1 MTNKVFLFIF
11 ESERTDVKVL
21 PFTIQSGNKDLP
33 EPRGEGFDFIKSE
46 RESCVQKRIGVKL
59 YNLQTFKN
67 RRYFMRFCRRIPGL
81 IIFSILVCTSLAS
94 AATYTVSNL
103 NDSGEGS
110 LRLGII
116 FANDNQGPDSIVF
129 AVSGIIQPYSALPA
143 LSDGSG
149 GTIIDG
155 ATAPRGAHSVII
167 NGSLLESGTHGL
179 TITSAE
185 NIIQGLV
192 INQFPYN
199 GIFLNEAAGNRIR
212 DNYIG
217 TDSTGTQDLGN
228 AWSGVYV
235 TGASV
240 YNTIEGNIIS
250 GNGGAGVSIAGYS
263 DHNLIVGNL
272 IGVDRSGNNDLGN
285 DMDGVNIHDYAKNNV
300 VGGLSEWERNVISG
314 NGSSGVAILVFA
326 DSNQILHNRIGTNA
340 DGTAPVGN
348 QMHGVVIGNSRYN
361 KIGGESEM
369 RNLIAYNG
377 GAGIYIEGD
386 SSDGNTI
393 SGNAIFQN
401 NGLGIDLFP
410 FGVTENDPGDLDT
423 GPNENLNFPVI
434 REVNRIYLDSNLYEI
449 SGTACPGCRVELFLV
464 CDPGDPNCQPDPS
477 GHGEGFYIGF
487 TTASE
492 TENWWFGPVGL
503 PQGSFVSAT
512 ATDASGNT
520 SEFSFNATWPLY
532 VTAYCGA
539 GEEIE
544 LVVVDPAGDS
554 IGVNFNTISG
564 AFYQEDDF
572 DENGFIDEQ
581 VVIPR
586 PLHGV
591 YLIKVTPNAY
601 ALEKGFLSPYRLGV
615 RIDGSDE
622 QALQQLS
629 MLQSKDVDLFV
640 ISTMIGDGRTDGTI
654 NLADVIYL
662 AKYVLGTPGFS
673 LVPWV
678 IGDVNCNSGVNLADV
693 ISLARYV
700 LGIGPPLCE
709 PF

>member
-1 MTNKVFLFIF
+1 MQF
-11 ESERTDVKVL
+11 
-21 PFTIQSGNKDLP
+21 
-33 EPRGEGFDFIKSE
+33 
-46 RESCVQKRIGVKL
+46 CKRISVAIV
-59 YNLQTFKN
+59 F
-67 RRYFMRFCRRIPGL
+67 F
-81 IIFSILVCTSLAS
+81 ILVCTSLAS
-94 AATYTVSNL
+94 AATYTVTNL

-116 FANDNQGPDSIVF
+116 FANENEGPDTIVF
-129 AVSGIIQPYSALPA
+129 AVSGIIQPDSALPA

-155 ATAPRGAHSVII
+155 ITAPREAHSVVI
-167 NGSLLESGTHGL
+167 NGSLLESATLTNGRLSESATHGFV
-179 TITSAE
+179 ITSSG

-192 INQFPYN
+192 INQFPRN
-199 GIFLNEAAGNRIR
+199 GIYVLGDRANDNNIR
-212 DNYIG
+212 GNYIG
-217 TDSTGTQDLGN
+217 TDSTGTMDLGN
-228 AWSGVYV
+228 QWDGVMI
-235 TGASV
+235 TGGALF
-240 YNTIEGNIIS
+240 NTVEGNIIS
-250 GNGGAGVSIAGYS
+250 GNGGVGVNIAGS
-263 DHNLIVGNL
+263 DHNRVVGNF
-272 IGVDRSGNNDLGN
+272 IGVDRSGNNVLGN
-285 DMDGVNIHDYAKNNV
+285 EIDGIQIHDYARNNL
-300 VGGLSEWERNVISG
+300 VGGLEEGERNVISG
-314 NGSSGVAILVFA
+314 NGYCGIRILVFA
-326 DSNQILHNRIGTNA
+326 DSNQVIHNRIGTNA
-340 DGTAPVGN
+340 DGTAPLGN
-348 QMHGVVIGNSRYN
+348 HADGVKIGDSRCN
-361 KIGGESEM
+361 KIGGESEA
-369 RNLIAYNG
+369 RNLIAHNE
-377 GAGIYIEGD
+377 GAGIFIDGEI
-386 SSDGNTI
+386 SDGNTI
-393 SGNAIFQN
+393 SGNSIFEN
-401 NGLGIDLFP
+401 VGLGIDLAP
-410 FGVTENDPGDLDT
+410 FGVTENDSLDADT

-434 REVNRIYLDSNLYEI
+434 QEVNRIYPDGNLYEI

-492 TENWWFGPVGL
+492 TGNWWFGPVGL
-503 PQGSFVSAT
+503 PQGSIVSAT
-512 ATDASGNT
+512 ATDESGNT

-554 IGVNFNTISG
+554 IGINFNTISG

-581 VVIPR
+581 VVIPK

-591 YLIKVTPNAY
+591 YLIKVTPGAY

-629 MLQSKDVDLFV
+629 LLQSKGLDIYV
-640 ISTMIGDGRTDGTI
+640 ISTLMGDPSHDGVI

-662 AKYVLGTPGFS
+662 ANYCFGKPGYQ
-673 LVPWV
+673 LVPKV
-678 IGDVNCNSGVNLADV
+678 IGDVNCDTQVNLADV
-693 ISLARYV
+693 IYLARRV
-700 LGIGPPLCE
+700 FGIGPPPCE